1 VNDLKGMKRRR
12 LSNNLGGL
20 DLIEQAVHALRQATP
35 GALLCYYIGA
45 APFVL
50 AAIWFFSE
58 MSRSGLADQ
67 HLVGG
72 AIGLTA
78 LFLWMKLW
86 QSVFALKFSAQ
97 IASQPTPK
105 ISAPIILRAL
115 ASQAFLHATG
125 LFVIPVAANILVPI
139 VWVFGF
145 YQNATIFGLRE
156 PSLGAL
162 SRRSWK
168 QACWAL
174 GQGHAALATLS
185 LFSIFVFFNV
195 AIAIIGAPHLLKILL
210 GVESNTTLSVMS
222 GFNTTFLA
230 AAAGVT
236 YLCVDP
242 LFKAVFAMRCFHGEA
257 RTTGEDLRVTLRSFQ
272 SPALALILLLLIG
285 VTTSPVLGADKA
297 SRTSLT
303 LAAFAQPPAT
313 DSGTHLDRSIDEV
326 LQNPKYTWREPRVK
340 KDRAEDDAESAMWVR
355 VKAWLKKN
363 LRAFETWLENLFK
376 RQRGLPGGGWNFRLS
391 SEGFVYILIAV
402 VAVIVGLLL
411 WFLWRSRSRASRVG
425 LEATPAAPMPD
436 LTSDDVSG
444 NELPVDGWTALAL
457 ELLERGELR
466 LAMRAFYFSSL
477 AHLATR
483 SLVNIAKFKS
493 NRDYERELLR
503 RSHALPG
510 LTQSFSDNVSIFDR
524 VWYGRHDINGE
535 LIQQFRGNVERIR
548 EC

>member
-1 VNDLKGMKRRR
+1 MKRRR
-12 LSNNLGGL
+12 LNNTLGGL
-20 DLIEQAVHALRQATP
+20 DLIEQAVHALRLTSP
-35 GALLCYYIGA
+35 GTLLCYYIGA

-50 AAIWFFSE
+50 AAVWFFSE
-58 MSRSGLADQ
+58 MSRSGLASQ

-72 AIGLTA
+72 TMGLTA

-86 QSVFALKFSAQ
+86 QSAFALKFSAQ
-97 IASQPTPK
+97 IANQPAPK
-105 ISAPIILRAL
+105 LSVWTVIRAL
-115 ASQAFLHATG
+115 ASQTFLHATG

-145 YQNATIFGLRE
+145 YQNTTVLGLRE
-156 PSLGAL
+156 PSLGTL

-168 QACWAL
+168 LACWAL

-210 GVESNTTLSVMS
+210 GVETNSTLSVMS

-242 LFKAVFAMRCFHGEA
+242 LFKAVFALRCFHGEA
-257 RTTGEDLRVTLRSFQ
+257 RTTGEDLRVTLRTFQ
-272 SPALALILLLLIG
+272 SPALTLALLFLLG
-285 VTTSPVLGADKA
+285 VAVVPALGAEKIA
-297 SRTSLT
+297 RGTVAY
-303 LAAFAQPPAT
+303 AAAQPPTT
-313 DSGTHLDRSIDEV
+313 DSGTHLDRSIEEV

-340 KDRAEDDAESAMWVR
+340 DEGIEDDKESAMWVR
-355 VKAWLKKN
+355 VKAWLKKTA
-363 LRAFETWLENLFK
+363 RAFSDWLDKLFK

-391 SEGFVYILIAV
+391 SEGFTYILIAV
-402 VAVIVGLLL
+402 VAVVIGILL
-411 WFLWRSRSRASRVG
+411 WFLWRSRSRATRVE
-425 LEATPAAPMPD
+425 LEATPATPMPD
-436 LTSDDVSG
+436 LTSDDVAG
-444 NELPVDGWTALAL
+444 DELPVDGWTALAL

-477 AHLATR
+477 AHLAAR

-524 VWYGRHDINGE
+524 VWYGRHDINGD

>member
-1 VNDLKGMKRRR
+1 MKRHR
-12 LSNNLGGL
+12 LSNTLGGL
-20 DLIEQAVHALRQATP
+20 DLIEQAVHALRQTTP
-35 GALLCYYIGA
+35 GTLLCYYIGA

-50 AAIWFFSE
+50 AAIWYFSE

-105 ISAPIILRAL
+105 ISTSTILRAL

-125 LFVIPVAANILVPI
+125 LLVIPVAANILVPI

-145 YQNATIFGLRE
+145 YQNTTILGLRE

-162 SRRSWK
+162 ARRSWK
-168 QACWAL
+168 LACWAL

-185 LFSIFVFFNV
+185 LFSIFVFLNV

-285 VTTSPVLGADKA
+285 TPTSPAFGAGKDSPA
-297 SRTSLT
+297 SLT
-303 LAAFAQPPAT
+303 LAAVAQPPAT

-340 KDRAEDDAESAMWVR
+340 KDSAEGDTESAMWVR
-355 VKAWLKKN
+355 IKAWLKKTG
-363 LRAFETWLENLFK
+363 RAFGDWIDSLFK
-376 RQRGLPGGGWNFRLS
+376 KNRGLPGGGWNFPFSAQGLN
-391 SEGFVYILIAV
+391 YILIAMGA
-402 VAVIVGLLL
+402 AVLVLLI
-411 WFLWRSRSRASRVG
+411 WYIIRSYSRATRTSM
-425 LEATPAAPMPD
+425 EATPAAPMPD

-444 NELPVDGWTALAL
+444 DELPVDGWTALAL

-524 VWYGRHDINGE
+524 VWYGQHDINGE